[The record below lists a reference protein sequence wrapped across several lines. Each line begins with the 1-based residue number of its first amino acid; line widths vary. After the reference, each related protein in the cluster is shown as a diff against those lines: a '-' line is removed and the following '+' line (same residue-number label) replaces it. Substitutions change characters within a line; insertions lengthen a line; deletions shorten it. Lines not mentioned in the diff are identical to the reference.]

1 MSSTEEITGP
11 MRVVLDKM
19 FVKMKEVDAA
29 LWAIGEIGVRPE
41 YLHYG
46 IPEICSKSI
55 AFSLMLSLGEE
66 YKRKKEML
74 SLLKEEEGIEGAMEA
89 MLVLVEAM

>member
-1 MSSTEEITGP
+1 MSSTAEITGP
-11 MRVVLDKM
+11 MRAVLNKM
-19 FVKMKEVDAA
+19 FDKMKEVDAA

-46 IPEICSKSI
+46 IPEICSQSI

-66 YKRKKEML
+66 YKRKTEML
-74 SLLKEEEGIEGAMEA
+74 TLLKEEEGIEGAMTK
-89 MLVLVEAM
+89 MLELVEAM